1 MSRGA
6 AVLQARCLCVSTPA
20 MSAPPTFREAL
31 RFWLKLGFI
40 SFGGPTGQIAVMH
53 TELVENKKW
62 IGEQH
67 FLHAS
72 ADVEPRAQCNRQPG
86 LASRGRR
93 VVAAGGLLTCST
105 DGQAHSDESAAPG
118 RTERLAR
125 FDGESA
131 VVSHSCLI
139 EGLSHREASSDEARK
154 SLISGGLEFGWEA
167 GIRNLT
173 AGSL

>member
-1 MSRGA
+1 MTA
-6 AVLQARCLCVSTPA
+6 
-20 MSAPPTFREAL
+20 
-31 RFWLKLGFI
+31 K
-40 SFGGPTGQIAVMH
+40 IAVTTPMPSASVKMVMP
-53 TELVENKKW
+53 VE
-62 IGEQH
+62 IVEQH

-86 LASRGRR
+86 LTSRGRR

-139 EGLSHREASSDEARK
+139 EGLSH
-154 SLISGGLEFGWEA
+154 
-167 GIRNLT
+167 
-173 AGSL
+173 